1 MLSEGSSVRAW
12 TFHGGRLSTAREA
25 YGHPAEAWLDLS
37 TGINP
42 HAWPGAQDIAVDWLG
57 LPDEQELVELARVAA
72 AYFGTEAAHVCAL
85 PGSEVGLRLLSHLVP
100 TAGGLHVVP
109 TYRTHSEVVAEGV
122 DFDPARLS
130 DAAAEGRAIL
140 IANPNNPDGR
150 VVSPEVLIGLAQRL
164 AGSQGWLVVD
174 EAFADARPEASVVP
188 HVRNGL
194 PLLVLR
200 SFGKF
205 FGLAGLRLGFVVGP
219 PEIIA
224 RFRRVLGSWPVST
237 AAQRIGAAAYRDGA
251 WITDMR
257 ITLAA
262 EAAALDAVLARHGF
276 QPVGDCPLFRLIET
290 DDAAALFD
298 RLARQAILTRP
309 FDYNRRWLRL
319 GLPGG
324 AEALDRLDRALAEG

>member
-1 MLSEGSSVRAW
+1 MRAW
-12 TFHGGRLSTAREA
+12 TFHGGRLSAARET

-42 HAWPGAQDIAVDWLG
+42 HAWPGAQDIVVDWRG
-57 LPDEQELVELARVAA
+57 LPDEQEVVELERAA
-72 AYFGTEAAHVCAL
+72 AASFGAEASHVCAL
-85 PGSEVGLRLLSHLVP
+85 PGSEVGLRLLAHLVP
-100 TAGGLHVVP
+100 MARALHVAP
-109 TYRTHSEVVAEGV
+109 TYRTHGEVTAEGV

-150 VVSPEVLIGLAQRL
+150 IVPPEVLTELALRF
-164 AGSQGWLVVD
+164 AGSDGYLVVD
-174 EAFADARPEASVVP
+174 EAFADARPETSVAG
-188 HVRNGL
+188 HGRDGR

-219 PEIIA
+219 PQIIA
-224 RFRRVLGSWPVST
+224 RVRRVLGSWPVSA
-237 AAQRIGAAAYRDGA
+237 AAQRIGAAAYRDAA

-257 ITLAA
+257 IKLAA
-262 EAAALDAVLARHGF
+262 DAAALDAVLARHGF

-298 RLARQAILTRP
+298 RLAHRAILTRP
-309 FDYNRRWLRL
+309 FDYNPRWLRL

-324 AEALDRLDRALAEG
+324 ADALDRLDRALAEG